1 MTEITKELIREV
13 EERTRKL
20 RHLVEYFSGF
30 PSEAFPK
37 GDFNE
42 NGLRKLAKKRGTT
55 FDSLVN
61 ELYDWTNG
69 K

>member
-1 MTEITKELIREV
+1 MEITKELIREV

-55 FDSLVN
+55 FDSLVD
-61 ELYDWTNG
+61 ELYDWTKG